1 MSLYDIDRKIA
12 ELLENGYNE
21 ECIDQETGEFLEDK
35 FEELL
40 SRYECDRTVKIE
52 NIALFIKNLNAE
64 ADAIKKE
71 ENALAERR
79 KKKEKQIETF
89 KKWLTTSLIANDEMK
104 FESAK
109 CSLSFR
115 KSESVII
122 TDEKSLPVEYVK
134 EKIEYSA
141 DKTKI
146 KKDIKNGVAV
156 AGAILEVNQN
166 LQIK

>member
-21 ECIDQETGEFLEDK
+21 ECIDQETGEFFEEK

-40 SRYECDRTVKIE
+40 TKYECDRTVKIE

-64 ADAIKKE
+64 AEAIKKE
-71 ENALAERR
+71 EDNLKKRR
-79 KKKEKQIETF
+79 ASKEKQIATF
-89 KKWLTTSLIANDEMK
+89 EKWLTNSLIANNETK

-115 KSESVII
+115 KSEKVII
-122 TDEKSLPVEYVK
+122 TDVESLPGAYIK
-134 EKIEYSA
+134 EKIERSA

-146 KKDIKNGVAV
+146 KKDIKNGVV
-156 AGAILEVNQN
+156 VTGAILEVNQN